1 MIEQTIA
8 HYRILQKIGAGG
20 MGEVYSAQDSRL
32 GREVALKIVPEAFAK
47 DPERMARLDR
57 EAKLL
62 ASLNHPNI
70 AFLFG
75 LEESGSLRALVME
88 LVEGPTLADRIKQGP
103 IAIGEALPVAKQI
116 PEALEHAHERGIVHR
131 DLKPSN
137 VKVKSDGHVK
147 VLDFGLAKALEDG
160 PAAQDISSSPTLSGM
175 ATRVG
180 IILGTAAYM
189 SPEQAKGKPADRRA
203 DVWAFG
209 VVLFEMLSGKQL
221 FTGETASEVL
231 ANVITQEPK
240 WEKLPAGVPPRIQE
254 LLRHCLT
261 KDPKQRLQ
269 AIGEARIVLEDV
281 VANPHADATTPAAL
295 GRTAQSQWL
304 RNLPWVA
311 SGLLALVFL
320 LSIWKL
326 WPRAAAIRMEARH
339 TETIPEHTLRG
350 TASGVF
356 AGRPLA
362 RLFVERVGN
371 QRSIRAAV
379 PRPRRQVANFHGW
392 R

>member
-32 GREVALKIVPEAFAK
+32 GREVALKIVPDAFAK

-269 AIGEARIVLEDV
+269 AIGEARIVLEDWGDPLKWHNFFGHSFRIYFGAFV
-281 VANPHADATTPAAL
+281 SPSRGWGL
-295 GRTAQSQWL
+295 G
-304 RNLPWVA
+304 
-311 SGLLALVFL
+311 
-320 LSIWKL
+320 K
-326 WPRAAAIRMEARH
+326 
-339 TETIPEHTLRG
+339 G
-350 TASGVF
+350 TATES
-356 AGRPLA
+356 P
-362 RLFVERVGN
+362 
-371 QRSIRAAV
+371 SS
-379 PRPRRQVANFHGW
+379 VAH
-392 R
+392 